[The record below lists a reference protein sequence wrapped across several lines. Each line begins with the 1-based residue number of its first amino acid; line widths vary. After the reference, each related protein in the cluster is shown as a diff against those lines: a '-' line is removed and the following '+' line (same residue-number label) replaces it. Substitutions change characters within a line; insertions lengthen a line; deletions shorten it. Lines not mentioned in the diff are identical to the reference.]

1 MKTLYTNGCSFTVG
15 AELSHPQELCY
26 PTILGSRIGSDFVVN
41 HARSAAS
48 NFEITR
54 KTMDYLFDYVYNK
67 EQDPE
72 DLTVV
77 VGWSL
82 VSRHEYYDTSIN
94 TSTKEKRNQWIG
106 ITPNSVSYRKDIPY
120 YYYGLLHSTEQDM
133 LNFFWQ
139 VITVQTFLKKHNI
152 KYFFFKVDSGQWN
165 MYNKKGFTIKDGWD
179 LNKLPTKKYIEEID
193 LDKFPSLVD
202 SAQTFREF
210 ALKYGSLKPDYH
222 PDEKS
227 HELFSEYIEER
238 L

>member
-1 MKTLYTNGCSFTVG
+1 MKTLYVNGCSFTIG

-26 PTILGSRIGSDFVVN
+26 ATILGSRIGSDFVVN

-82 VSRHEYYDTSIN
+82 VSRHEYYN
-94 TSTKEKRNQWIG
+94 GNQWIG
-106 ITPNSVSYRKDIPY
+106 ITPNSVSNRKNVPY

-152 KYFFFKVDSGQWN
+152 KYFFFKVDSGQWK
-165 MYNKKGFTIKDGWD
+165 MYNQRGARIKDGWD

-202 SAQTFREF
+202 PTQTFREF
-210 ALKYGSLKPDYH
+210 ALQYGSLKPDYH
-222 PDEKS
+222 PDEIS
-227 HELFSEYIEER
+227 HELFSKYIEEK

>member
-1 MKTLYTNGCSFTVG
+1 
-15 AELSHPQELCY
+15 
-26 PTILGSRIGSDFVVN
+26 
-41 HARSAAS
+41 
-48 NFEITR
+48 
-54 KTMDYLFDYVYNK
+54 
-67 EQDPE
+67 
-72 DLTVV
+72 

-82 VSRHEYYDTSIN
+82 VSRYEYYN
-94 TSTKEKRNQWIG
+94 GNQWIG
-106 ITPNSVSYRKDIPY
+106 ITPNSVSYRRNVPY

-152 KYFFFKVDSGQWN
+152 KYFFFKVDAGQWK
-165 MYNKKGFTIKDGWD
+165 MYNQKGAKIKDGWD

-202 SAQTFREF
+202 PTQTFREF
-210 ALKYGSLKPDYH
+210 ALQYGSLKPDYH
-222 PDEKS
+222 PDEIS

>member
-15 AELSHPQELCY
+15 AELSDPQELCY

-67 EQDPE
+67 EQDPK

-82 VSRHEYYDTSIN
+82 VSRHEYYN
-94 TSTKEKRNQWIG
+94 GNQWIG
-106 ITPNSVSYRKDIPY
+106 ITPNSVSNRKDIPY

-152 KYFFFKVDSGQWN
+152 KYFFFKVDAGQWK
-165 MYNKKGFTIKDGWD
+165 MYNQKGFTIKDGWD
-179 LNKLPTKKYIEEID
+179 LNKLPTQKYIEEID
-193 LDKFPSLVD
+193 LDRFPSLVD
-202 SAQTFREF
+202 PTQTFREF
-210 ALKYGSLKPDYH
+210 ALEHGSLKPDYH
-222 PDEKS
+222 PDEIS